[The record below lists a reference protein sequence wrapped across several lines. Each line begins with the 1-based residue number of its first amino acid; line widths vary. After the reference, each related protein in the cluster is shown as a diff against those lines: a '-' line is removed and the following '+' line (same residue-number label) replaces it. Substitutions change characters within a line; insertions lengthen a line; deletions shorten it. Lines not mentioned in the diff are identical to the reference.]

1 MTTRRETLAGLAA
14 AITMPAF
21 AAKST
26 AAASF
31 RDLYAAARKDDSGR
45 CSFALFSPDSGDV
58 TAVELPARGH
68 GVAVSRDA
76 SQCVIFA
83 RRPGRFAVAVRPD
96 ASREPVW
103 FRTRDDRHFYGH
115 GVFSPDGWLL
125 LSTENDYEGAK
136 GVIGVRDAGD
146 GYRQIGEFPSH
157 GIGPHDMAFLS
168 DRRTLVIANGA
179 MQTHPSSG
187 RAILNLATMR
197 PSLAYVDSATG
208 ELLEEHVL
216 SHDLHQLSIRH
227 LSVTAD
233 DTVVFGCEHQ
243 GPLSERPPLVGF
255 HRRGRKVELVTPP
268 ERTQIAME
276 NYIGSVTTDRSGQVA
291 ALSSPRG
298 CIVTYWDIA
307 AKRYLGE
314 TQVAD
319 VCGLAQ
325 GQGSRMFLLTSGS
338 GRIETLRA
346 ADAAS
351 VIRANPAL
359 AAYQWDNHAAA
370 L

>member
-1 MTTRRETLAGLAA
+1 MN
-14 AITMPAF
+14 
-21 AAKST
+21 
-26 AAASF
+26 
-31 RDLYAAARKDDSGR
+31 
-45 CSFALFSPDSGDV
+45 
-58 TAVELPARGH
+58 RG
-68 GVAVSRDA
+68 GSE
-76 SQCVIFA
+76 CVVFA

-96 ASREPVW
+96 GSRGPVW
-103 FRTRDDRHFYGH
+103 FRSRDDRHFYGH
-115 GVFSPDGWLL
+115 GVFSSDGRLL
-125 LSTENDYEGAK
+125 LSTENDYEGER

-187 RAILNLATMR
+187 RAILNRATMR
-197 PSLAYVDSATG
+197 PSLVYVDSATG
-208 ELLEEHVL
+208 DLLEEHVL

-227 LSVTAD
+227 LGVAAD
-233 DTVVFGCEHQ
+233 DTIVFGCQHQ
-243 GPLSERPPLVGF
+243 GPLSARPPLIGF
-255 HRRGRKVELVTPP
+255 HRRGRKVDLVRAPD
-268 ERTQIAME
+268 RTQHAME
-276 NYIGSVTTDRSGQVA
+276 NYVGSVAMDRSGQVA

-298 CIVTYWDIA
+298 SIVTYWDVGS
-307 AKRYLGE
+307 KRYLGE

-319 VCGLAQ
+319 VCGLAP
-325 GQGSRMFLLTSGS
+325 GQEARMFLLTSGT
-338 GRIETLRA
+338 GRVETLQA